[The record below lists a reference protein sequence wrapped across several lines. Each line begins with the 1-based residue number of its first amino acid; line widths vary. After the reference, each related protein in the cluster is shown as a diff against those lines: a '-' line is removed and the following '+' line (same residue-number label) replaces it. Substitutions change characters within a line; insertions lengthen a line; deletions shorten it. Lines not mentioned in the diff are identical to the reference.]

1 MDTYSTYK
9 GDLMFSMI
17 TSNLIWSESPWIV
30 IILVLAA
37 LIGWFL
43 FKPAFYAAVV
53 LFLFFFYFFRNPERI
68 CPEALV
74 DSNVIVCPA
83 DGRVVDI
90 NYDPNGGLSGY
101 HQKISIFLSPLN
113 VHVNWTPVAGI
124 IEKIEYV
131 RGKFMMAF
139 LPKSSEL
146 NEHNDMVIQHA
157 SGKKILARQIAGTV
171 ARRIVC
177 WAHENQH
184 VAAGQKYGMI
194 KFSSRVD
201 LFLPKEA
208 EIQVRV
214 GQSVYGGKTVI
225 GRLI

>member
-1 MDTYSTYK
+1 
-9 GDLMFSMI
+9 MFSMI
-17 TSNLIWSESPWIV
+17 TNNLIWTESPWIV
-30 IILVLAA
+30 ITLTLAA
-37 LIGWFL
+37 IIGWFF
-43 FKPAFYAAVV
+43 FKPVFYGAVV
-53 LFLFFFYFFRNPERI
+53 LFIFCFYFFRNPERA

-83 DGRVVDI
+83 DGKIVDI
-90 NYDPNGGLSGY
+90 SYDPNGGLNGY
-101 HQKISIFLSPLN
+101 YQKISIFLSPLN
-113 VHVNWTPVAGI
+113 VHVNWTPIAGT

-131 RGKFMMAF
+131 PGKFMMAF

-146 NEHNDMVIQHA
+146 NEHNDVIIQNA
-157 SGKKILARQIAGTV
+157 FDNKILVRQIAGTV

-177 WAHENQH
+177 WAQPNQQ

-201 LFLPKEA
+201 LFLPKDVQ
-208 EIQVRV
+208 INVGI

-225 GRLI
+225 GRFL